1 MVCPLTSEGVRIPTR
16 ELFVESVR
24 KLPGPRRLVVEALQE
39 QTIRDRRRVMPY
51 LEVAFGSRMRT
62 EYVLIMHS
70 A

>member
-1 MVCPLTSEGVRIPTR
+1 
-16 ELFVESVR
+16 
-24 KLPGPRRLVVEALQE
+24 LVVEALQE